1 MHPLFYD
8 YYNQELTHI
17 RESAAEFAR
26 EFPKIANR
34 LTLDGI
40 ECSDPYVERLLEGFA
55 FLAARIQLKLDAEF
69 PTFTQH
75 LTEVVFPDY
84 LSPVPSMAMVR
95 FDPDFSEADLNNG
108 VKVPRGTVLRGKQTD
123 DTPTAPVFHTAH
135 ELTLWPLEIVEAK
148 FHAYPPDMPRD
159 VPAPAGVKGALRLR
173 LRINGDATFD
183 RLPLDQLVCHL
194 SGEESIAARIY
205 EQLFSGCVG
214 TAVLQ
219 PKRGGRSYGWLEPEN
234 LERVGFGDDEAML
247 PPPKRSF
254 RGYRLLREYAAF
266 PSRYLFFR
274 LTGLRQALAGCNV
287 QEVELLIL
295 LKRTDPQLENLV
307 DAGHFSLN
315 TTPAINLFPKLA
327 DRIHLGSRQVEYH
340 VLADRT
346 RPMDFE
352 VHSVTGMTGHGSGLG
367 GERHFRPLYA
377 TLDETTGAGEGFY
390 SLRREGRMY
399 SATQKRTGSRTSY
412 IGTEVFVSLVD
423 SGDLGVGAELK
434 QISVATLCSNRDL
447 PILMPTGLA
456 RGDFDVEV
464 TLPVKAI
471 RCIRGPSRPVAPAL
485 EGEVIW
491 RLVSHLSL
499 NYLSLTDTSPTE
511 GAMALRQMLELYGI
525 TPESP
530 MRKQLEGVRS
540 VKVSPIVRRM
550 PTKGP
555 VTVGR
560 GLEVELTCDE
570 RSFEGTTPF
579 VLAAVLEEF
588 FARHTSINAFTET
601 VLHVTGRGEIMRWK
615 PRFAQRPV
623 L

>member
-55 FLAARIQLKLDAEF
+55 FLAARVQLKMDAEF

-84 LSPVPSMAMVR
+84 LSPVPAMAMVR
-95 FDPDFSEADLNNG
+95 FEPDFSEADLAAG
-108 VKVPRGTVLRGKQTD
+108 VPVPRGTVLRGRMTD
-123 DTPTAPVFHTAH
+123 DAPTAAEFRTAH
-135 ELTLWPLEIVEAK
+135 ALTLWPLEITEAK
-148 FHAYPPDMPRD
+148 FHAYPPELPRD
-159 VPAPAGVKGALRLR
+159 LPVPAGVKGALRLR
-173 LRINGDATFD
+173 LRINGELNFD
-183 RLPLDQLVCHL
+183 KLPLDQLVCHL
-194 SGEESIAARIY
+194 SGEESIAARLY
-205 EQLFSGCVG
+205 EQIFSGCVG
-214 TAVLQ
+214 TAVIQ

-274 LTGLRQALAGCNV
+274 LTGLRQILATCNA

-295 LKRTDPQLENLV
+295 LKRVDAQLENLV
-307 DAGHFSLN
+307 DAGHFALN
-315 TTPAINLFPKLA
+315 TTPAINLFPKFA

-352 VHSVTGMTGHGSGLG
+352 VHSVTGVTGHGSGLG
-367 GERHFRPLYA
+367 GEHHFRPLYA
-377 TLDETTGAGEGFY
+377 TLDAASGAGEGFY
-390 SLRREGRMY
+390 SLRREARMY
-399 SATQKRTGSRTSY
+399 SAGQKRTGARTSY

-423 SGDLGVGAELK
+423 SGDLAAGAELK
-434 QISVATLCSNRDL
+434 QLSVATLCSNRDL

-456 RGDFDVEV
+456 KGDFDTEI

-471 RCIRGPSRPVAPAL
+471 RCIRGPSRSVPPAL

-499 NYLSLTDTSPTE
+499 NYLSLTDTSPAE

-540 VKVSPIVRRM
+540 VKVTPIVRRM

-560 GLEVELTCDE
+560 GLEVELICDE

-588 FARHTSINAFTET
+588 FARHASINAFTET
-601 VLHVTGRGEIMRWK
+601 VLHITGRGEIMRWK